1 MKEASAEPS
10 SGSVASIVRRAN
22 SVSHWMRTP
31 KVESALRFVI
41 GFIATAIYLLPLFWM
56 VSTSLKSPSE
66 IFHTPPVLIPSQPQ
80 IDSYRSALGL
90 PTNRPELYITGALYF
105 KNSFIIAFSTMLLTI
120 ILAIPAAY
128 ALSRFNFRGKIAFM
142 LFLLVSQMLPA
153 VLLVIPLFVLF
164 KMVSLYNTHFSVI
177 LADTALALPFAI
189 IILRTS
195 FIQIPDALEEA
206 GMIDGATRL
215 QVLWYIILPLMRASL
230 VAVGVFS
237 FLTAWGE
244 FVFALSFLAKPE
256 LQPIS
261 IGVFQFIGMYKTQ
274 WDTMMAFST
283 LVAIPAVIALLFL
296 QRQFISGLTSGSV
309 K

>member
-1 MKEASAEPS
+1 MKEMVAEPS
-10 SGSVASIVRRAN
+10 RKSATSFIRLAN
-22 SVSHWMRTP
+22 LMRHWFRSLKLDPT
-31 KVESALRFVI
+31 LRFVI
-41 GFIATAIYLLPLFWM
+41 GFIVTVIYIMPLFWM
-56 VSTSLKSPSE
+56 VSTSLKQPAE
-66 IFHTPPVLIPSQPQ
+66 ILQTPPVLFPSQPQ
-80 IDSYRSALGL
+80 IESYRSALGL
-90 PTNRPELYITGALYF
+90 ATNRPELYITGALYF
-105 KNSFIIAFSTMLLTI
+105 KNSFIIAASTMLLTL

-128 ALSRFNFRGKIAFM
+128 SLSRFNFHGKLPFM
-142 LFLLVSQMLPA
+142 LFLLVAQMLPA

-164 KMVSLYNTHFSVI
+164 KMAGLYNTYFSVI

-195 FIQIPDALEEA
+195 YAQIPDALEEA
-206 GMIDGATRL
+206 GLIDGATRL
-215 QVLWYIILPLMRASL
+215 QVLWYIILPLIRASL

-296 QRQFISGLTSGSV
+296 QRQFISGMTSGSM

>member
-1 MKEASAEPS
+1 MKR
-10 SGSVASIVRRAN
+10 V
-22 SVSHWMRTP
+22 H
-31 KVESALRFVI
+31 VETFLRFAM
-41 GFIATAIYLLPLFWM
+41 GFIATAIYLMPLFWM
-56 VSTSLKSPSE
+56 VSTSLKPQSE
-66 IFHTPPVLIPSQPQ
+66 IFHTPPVLIPSHPQ
-80 IDSYRSALGL
+80 IDSYRSAVGL
-90 PTNRPELYITGALYF
+90 PTDRPELYITGALYF
-105 KNSFIIAFSTMLLTI
+105 KNSFIIAASTMLLTLA
-120 ILAIPAAY
+120 LAIPAAY
-128 ALSRFNFRGKIAFM
+128 ALSRFNFRGKTIFM
-142 LFLLVSQMLPA
+142 LFLLVAQMLPG

-164 KMVSLYNTHFSVI
+164 KMFSLYNTYLSVI

-195 FIQIPDALEEA
+195 FFQIPDALEEA
-206 GMIDGATRL
+206 GLIDGATRL
-215 QVLWYIILPLMRASL
+215 QVLWYIILPLIRASL

-283 LVAIPAVIALLFL
+283 LVAIPAVVALLFL

>member
-1 MKEASAEPS
+1 MREKSVDPID
-10 SGSVASIVRRAN
+10 GSFLSFLRIIRPVRRLMRGSRFE
-22 SVSHWMRTP
+22 SV
-31 KVESALRFVI
+31 VRFAI
-41 GFIATAIYLLPLFWM
+41 GFTATAIYLMPIFWM
-56 VSTSLKSPSE
+56 VSTSLKSPTE
-66 IFHTPPVLIPSQPQ
+66 IFQTPPVLVPAHPQ

-105 KNSFIIAFSTMLLTI
+105 KNSFIIAASTMLLT
-120 ILAIPAAY
+120 LVFAIPAAY
-128 ALSRFNFRGKIAFM
+128 ALSRFNFRGKTSFM
-142 LFLLVSQMLPA
+142 LFLIVTQMLPA

-164 KMVSLYNTHFSVI
+164 KMLGLYNTYFSVI
-177 LADTALALPFAI
+177 LADTALALPFAV

-195 FIQIPDALEEA
+195 FIQIPEALEEA
-206 GMIDGATRL
+206 GLIDGASRL
-215 QVLWYIILPLMRASL
+215 QVLWYIVLPLIRASL